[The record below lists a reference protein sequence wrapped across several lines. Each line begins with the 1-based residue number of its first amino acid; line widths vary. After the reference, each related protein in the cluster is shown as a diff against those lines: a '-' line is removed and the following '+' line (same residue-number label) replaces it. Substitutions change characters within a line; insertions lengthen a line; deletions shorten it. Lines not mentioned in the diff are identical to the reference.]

1 MMHKELSPSSAVP
14 DLFETEGVGPAAR
27 VLERFF
33 PSPSLIAG
41 SSSDEMTSV
50 LSPYLGGRILTPGDS
65 ISPMTG
71 KSGDEERKK
80 CDVCLA
86 LRDGEGRK
94 ALGDA
99 IMPAANHRERKA
111 HLR

>member
-1 MMHKELSPSSAVP
+1 MMHKELSPSSVVP
-14 DLFETEGVGPAAR
+14 DVFETDGVGPAFK

-33 PSPSLIAG
+33 LSQSLIAD
-41 SSSDEMTSV
+41 SSSDEMTSA
-50 LSPYLGGRILTPGDS
+50 LSPNLGGRILTPGDS
-65 ISPMTG
+65 ISPITG

-99 IMPAANHRERKA
+99 IMSAAN
-111 HLR
+111 L

>member
-1 MMHKELSPSSAVP
+1 MMHKESSPSSLVADV
-14 DLFETEGVGPAAR
+14 FETDGVGPA
-27 VLERFF
+27 VKVWVRFF
-33 PSPSLIAG
+33 LSRSLIAD
-41 SSSDEMTSV
+41 SSSDEITSA
-50 LSPYLGGRILTPGDS
+50 LSPNLGGRILTPGDS
-65 ISPMTG
+65 ISPITG

-99 IMPAANHRERKA
+99 IMPAAN
-111 HLR
+111 L

>member
-14 DLFETEGVGPAAR
+14 DPFEIEGVGPAVK

-33 PSPSLIAG
+33 VSRPLSAD
-41 SSSDEMTSV
+41 SSSDEITSA
-50 LSPYLGGRILTPGDS
+50 LSPYPGGRILTPGDS
-65 ISPMTG
+65 ISPITG

-80 CDVCLA
+80 CDVCRA

-94 ALGDA
+94 ALEDA
-99 IMPAANHRERKA
+99 IMPATN
-111 HLR
+111 L